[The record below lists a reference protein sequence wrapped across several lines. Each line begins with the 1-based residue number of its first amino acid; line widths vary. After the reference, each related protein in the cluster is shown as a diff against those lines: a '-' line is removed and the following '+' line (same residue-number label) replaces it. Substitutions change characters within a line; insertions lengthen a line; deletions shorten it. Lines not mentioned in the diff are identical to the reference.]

1 MSSDFN
7 AGTAS
12 AKNPILGGSVSLLL
26 TGFVLWGLK
35 QAPLWLARL
44 VRRFLFNELVFDNA
58 MEHGQ
63 WRVPD
68 DQPQGQAG
76 NSRYTV

>member
-1 MSSDFN
+1 MFDVISMLEQLQR
-7 AGTAS
+7 
-12 AKNPILGGSVSLLL
+12 NPILGGAVSLLL

-35 QAPLWLARL
+35 QAPLLLARL

-63 WRVPD
+63 WLAMKRRWL
-68 DQPQGQAG
+68 A
-76 NSRYTV
+76 SRKNR